1 MFDSHAAERKYYQLQ
16 DSSGVSR
23 CSVNVIKYDLIKTQC
38 FGRLLIADHN
48 DYDLDKNIC
57 GTLQKSE
64 KSETYTYCYYS
75 KGTISQVKFES
86 QERNLSLHNQVPTYF
101 QIETSFMWWCLIK
114 LVQDLNESNFKRPS
128 VSCYRIMH
136 TRWRYW
142 FYVFLIIQYFLKRKL
157 NPRNC

>member
-64 KSETYTYCYYS
+64 KSETYIPIIIPIAITR
-75 KGTISQVKFES
+75 KEPFH
-86 QERNLSLHNQVPTYF
+86 RLSSNPKR
-101 QIETSFMWWCLIK
+101 ETSASTTKYLGTFKSK
-114 LVQDLNESNFKRPS
+114 LLLCGGALSN
-128 VSCYRIMH
+128 
-136 TRWRYW
+136 
-142 FYVFLIIQYFLKRKL
+142 
-157 NPRNC
+157 